1 MLNQKISISA
11 LFITAALAFSGTAAA
26 YDAQEMERAAK
37 QFDLISPEEV
47 RDIAVKEQQGYVSEV
62 DLDNRDYGQGYV
74 YEVEVDKEDGSEWEF
89 DIDAKTG
96 EILHMKRDD

>member
-1 MLNQKISISA
+1 MFNKKMHISSV
-11 LFITAALAFSGTAAA
+11 FIAAALGFSGAAFA
-26 YDAQEMERAAK
+26 YDRQEMQRAAE
-37 QFDLISPEEV
+37 QFDLISPAEAAE
-47 RDIAVKEQQGYVSEV
+47 IATDNQPGYVSEV

>member
-1 MLNQKISISA
+1 MLKQKISLSA

-26 YDAQEMERAAK
+26 YNTQEMERAAK
-37 QFDLISPEEV
+37 QFDLISPDEA
-47 RDIAVKEQQGYVSEV
+47 RDIALQKQQGYVSDL

-74 YEVEVDKEDGSEWEF
+74 YEVEIDKEDGSEWEF

>member
-1 MLNQKISISA
+1 MFNQKINISA
-11 LFITAALAFSGTAAA
+11 LFITAALAFSGAAAA
-26 YDAQEMERAAK
+26 YDGQEMERAAK
-37 QFDLISPEEV
+37 QFDLISPEEA
-47 RDIAVKEQQGYVSEV
+47 RDIAVKEQAGYVSEV

-74 YEVEVDKEDGSEWEF
+74 YEVEVNKEDGSEWEF